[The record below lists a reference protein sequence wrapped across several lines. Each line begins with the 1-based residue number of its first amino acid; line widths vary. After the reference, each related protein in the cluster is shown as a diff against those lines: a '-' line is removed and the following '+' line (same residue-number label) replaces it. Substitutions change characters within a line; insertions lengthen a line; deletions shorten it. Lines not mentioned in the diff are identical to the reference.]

1 MGEIRGHAGTA
12 VCQGALH
19 RGQHPSTPGSQPA
32 LPPGGGKR
40 VGLSEPRF
48 RPLQVGETVPVG
60 ARPPVL
66 RCHRQRSCPSLG
78 PRGRVGVATR
88 ATRPPPQVRGTD
100 GPSLLALRGP
110 LQRQA
115 GWRRTGRA
123 PGLAVSSQG
132 SHTRAPA
139 SWSVS
144 ASLCRY
150 MHAQGQQCPQRR
162 RSRAGRRSRPGLAPS
177 TPNSPRARQ
186 GLPGS
191 HPLPPLGPGWARP
204 RMPFLPLLQGLPYH
218 QGPEHASSSR
228 KPSWTHLTRTT
239 EPPSAR
245 AIGTMSHSS
254 EWGQEEG

>member
-32 LPPGGGKR
+32 LPPGGGER
-40 VGLSEPRF
+40 VGLSAPRF

-88 ATRPPPQVRGTD
+88 ATRATRPPLQVRGTD

-150 MHAQGQQCPQRR
+150 MHAQGQQRPQRR

-186 GLPGS
+186 GLPGP
-191 HPLPPLGPGWARP
+191 HPRHLSARLGPSQDALPSASPGPTLPSGPRAR
-204 RMPFLPLLQGLPYH
+204 LLLQEALLDSFDTH
-218 QGPEHASSSR
+218 HRASECQGRRNHVS
-228 KPSWTHLTRTT
+228 
-239 EPPSAR
+239 
-245 AIGTMSHSS
+245 
-254 EWGQEEG
+254 

>member
-12 VCQGALH
+12 VCQGALR

-32 LPPGGGKR
+32 LPPGGGER

-60 ARPPVL
+60 GPPSGAPVPSSAFL
-66 RCHRQRSCPSLG
+66 SLSGSPRACRSGHPG
-78 PRGRVGVATR
+78 HVAS
-88 ATRPPPQVRGTD
+88 PQVRGTD
-100 GPSLLALRGP
+100 GPLLLALRGP

-150 MHAQGQQCPQRR
+150 MHAQGQQRPQRR

-177 TPNSPRARQ
+177 TLNSPRARQ
-186 GLPGS
+186 GLPGP
-191 HPLPPLGPGWARP
+191 HPRHLSAPAGPAPGCPSLCFSRAYLTIRAQSTPPPPGSLPGLIRHAPQSLQVPGP
-204 RMPFLPLLQGLPYH
+204 
-218 QGPEHASSSR
+218 
-228 KPSWTHLTRTT
+228 
-239 EPPSAR
+239 
-245 AIGTMSHSS
+245 
-254 EWGQEEG
+254 